1 MEVLKDISQ
10 LTKGCGVTFI
20 KNDKFHIYE
29 YLMVHPNRDTYYL
42 FIDNWT
48 QEVVRIYVSELL
60 NGDYY
65 VGDFDT
71 VFVNRKM
78 IEFYKR
84 MILCHEKRIKES
96 LKKNSNGNI

>member
-20 KNDKFHIYE
+20 KNDNFHFYE
-29 YLMVHPNRDTYYL
+29 YLMVHPNRDTYFL
-42 FIDNWT
+42 FIDNWS
-48 QEVVRIYVSELL
+48 QDVVRIHVSELL

-65 VGDFDT
+65 IGEFDT
-71 VFVNRKM
+71 VFVNKKM

-84 MILCHEKRIKES
+84 MIQCHENRIKKRRE
-96 LKKNSNGNI
+96 I

>member
-10 LTKGCGVTFI
+10 LTKGCLVTFI

-65 VGDFDT
+65 EQSHYFLHV
-71 VFVNRKM
+71 
-78 IEFYKR
+78 
-84 MILCHEKRIKES
+84 S
-96 LKKNSNGNI
+96 LREDYNLF

>member
-1 MEVLKDISQ
+1 MELLKDIGQ

-20 KNDKFHIYE
+20 KNDEFHFYE
-29 YLMVHPNRDTYYL
+29 YLMVHPNNENYYL
-42 FIDNWT
+42 FIDNWS

-71 VFVNRKM
+71 VFVNKKM

-84 MILCHEKRIKES
+84 MIRCHENRIKER
-96 LKKNSNGNI
+96 LKRNENKQ